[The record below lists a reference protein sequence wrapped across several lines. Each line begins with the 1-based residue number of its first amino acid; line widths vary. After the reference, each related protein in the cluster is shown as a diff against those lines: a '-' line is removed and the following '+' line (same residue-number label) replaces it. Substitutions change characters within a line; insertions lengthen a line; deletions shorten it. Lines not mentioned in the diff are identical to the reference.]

1 MNSTIIRVFDI
12 LLATLAIILLSVPML
27 ILALLIWNDDR
38 GPVLFRQWRVGQNG
52 AHFKILKFRTM
63 TVDPD
68 RFLGDASGKTAANLG
83 KERAKFRTTTVNDPR
98 ITKIGRYLRSSH
110 MDELPQF
117 FNVLFGDMSIIGV
130 RPDTPVQE
138 SDYSPDYWVERHRLR
153 PGITGPAQLKSDT
166 ANLAQRSALEL
177 TWIQNAT
184 VKDYF
189 RIIFATVL
197 KVVKRSGN

>member
-1 MNSTIIRVFDI
+1 MNSTIIRILDI
-12 LLATLAIILLSVPML
+12 LLAMLAIIFLAVPML
-27 ILALLIWNDDR
+27 IVALLIWSDDH
-38 GPVLFRQWRVGQNG
+38 GPVLFRQTRVGRNG

-68 RFLGDASGKTAANLG
+68 RFLGDVSRKGDANFDG
-83 KERAKFRTTTVNDPR
+83 ARAKFRTTTANDPR
-98 ITKIGRYLRSSH
+98 ITKVGRYLRSSH
-110 MDELPQF
+110 IDELPQF
-117 FNVLFGDMSIIGV
+117 FNVVLGDMSIIGV

-138 SDYSPDYWVERHRLR
+138 SDYSPEYWITRHMLR

-177 TWIQNAT
+177 TWIQNPT